1 MSNVHDLLRLQ
12 ISHCYRP
19 CICPCKGFAEL
30 RFSHSK
36 EQPRHAAQHSRFILL
51 PNSSGAAQARA
62 PQPQASTRVPWT
74 TNPRCRSG
82 LRCNLPALACCEWMK
97 FHIFPHD
104 AIPPILAI
112 RWPSLIH
119 AISEIRE
126 AEAQVPSQGMF
137 QPQLSGHF
145 SHLCCAVVNFWLQRR
160 RQWLPA
166 ATRPSQPPGIQKQLA
181 IDISHGKV
189 TASEMFRYRASESK
203 MYDQWWQRVPPSDWR
218 NSREVWSSSCSWG
231 MKSSTLQEPF
241 TDHPTCFQ
249 RGDIETLM
257 RSALPRIH
265 FSLPD

>member
-1 MSNVHDLLRLQ
+1 
-12 ISHCYRP
+12 
-19 CICPCKGFAEL
+19 
-30 RFSHSK
+30 
-36 EQPRHAAQHSRFILL
+36 
-51 PNSSGAAQARA
+51 
-62 PQPQASTRVPWT
+62 
-74 TNPRCRSG
+74 
-82 LRCNLPALACCEWMK
+82 
-97 FHIFPHD
+97 
-104 AIPPILAI
+104 
-112 RWPSLIH
+112 
-119 AISEIRE
+119 
-126 AEAQVPSQGMF
+126 MF

-160 RQWLPA
+160 RQRLPA

-218 NSREVWSSSCSWG
+218 NSREVWSSSWSWG

-265 FSLPD
+265 FSLPDSLFYLTSHLEKSPHSKKKDRQQMSNQDKKDHERSISINIIHLLSSPIFSPT